1 MRVARDPNRIR
12 RQRRT
17 GVARKLHNGEA
28 APAVSGGSHED
39 SRLRACLS
47 FAPPPRAKAVKAIPA
62 SATMLGRKRSGAS
75 RGRAFAP
82 TEAPRD
88 CDLLRRG
95 GPNPSGNR
103 AAVAT
108 PMCPA
113 AALVSTVRRLNK
125 SGRSFIEGG
134 DRRALAPACWGW
146 QLTRAVAQGF
156 RGNPET
162 TCQACAG
169 AQRTP
174 NAFRVVSA
182 GTVVATPP
190 SPIPCGRTVVSS
202 LQLQSAGMASAF
214 TSRPPG
220 GAGDRRER
228 ASARRNRD
236 LATPGLRRSAASM
249 LVRRG
254 RGNMPKAP
262 RVHNGI
268 GRFQRS
274 HARLGSGRRRDPS
287 GSSRCIARSAL
298 HLT

>member
-1 MRVARDPNRIR
+1 MPRGSAC
-12 RQRRT
+12 
-17 GVARKLHNGEA
+17 
-28 APAVSGGSHED
+28 PAV
-39 SRLRACLS
+39 R
-47 FAPPPRAKAVKAIPA
+47 
-62 SATMLGRKRSGAS
+62 RS
-75 RGRAFAP
+75 
-82 TEAPRD
+82 
-88 CDLLRRG
+88 
-95 GPNPSGNR
+95 NR
-103 AAVAT
+103 
-108 PMCPA
+108 
-113 AALVSTVRRLNK
+113 

-134 DRRALAPACWGW
+134 DRRALPPACWGW
-146 QLTRAVAQGF
+146 QPTRAATQGF
-156 RGNPET
+156 RGNLEAA
-162 TCQACAG
+162 CQACAG

-190 SPIPCGRTVVSS
+190 SPIPCGRSVVSS

-214 TSRPPG
+214 TSKPPG

-236 LATPGLRRSAASM
+236 LAPPGLRRSAASM
-249 LVRRG
+249 LVRRR

-262 RVHNGI
+262 RVYNGV

-274 HARLGSGRRRDPS
+274 RARPGCGRRRDPS